1 MWCIV
6 KDTKYILVTPRL
18 RRVLPLDMIIKDY
31 VIGNGITADVVSLR
45 DLLIHMGINKNEMER
60 IDRGRTKKGLPRMFD
75 DEV

>member
-1 MWCIV
+1 
-6 KDTKYILVTPRL
+6 
-18 RRVLPLDMIIKDY
+18 MIIKDY

-60 IDRGRTKKGLPRMFD
+60 IDRGRTEKGLPRMFD